1 VTGAAALRAEEAIM
15 DDAKPNL
22 TLPIETAFFILMKAR
37 EFDGKVDETDPDSSS
52 NPTDDL
58 SIDVLENRRS
68 DTTLEELTA
77 AIARLNDDEQLD
89 LIALIWIGRGDY
101 TLSEWEDARQ
111 AAQDIGRARTP
122 RYVIGIP
129 LVSDYLDEALSQLG
143 YSLED
148 CMENA

>member
-1 VTGAAALRAEEAIM
+1 M

-22 TLPIETAFFILMKAR
+22 TLPIETAFFILTKAR
-37 EFDGKVDETDPDSSS
+37 EFDPDSSS

-148 CMENA
+148 YMENA